1 MRSILKTSL
10 AVFFTGLVI
19 KLMDDYLDQEI
30 DRLNN
35 RNALAVKLKRS
46 IVPYSLL
53 LFSFAVLCNYKLAVS
68 LFWASYIV
76 GMGVNKTELPFVL
89 KSYQELFLLLLIGF
103 LVLDSSQFLFALIII
118 LFIQAVDDYIDY
130 YRERYISGDNFI
142 NYFGRV
148 GTFFI
153 ILFSLVFSLNFNW
166 QLALLIIIL
175 SFLINFLM

>member
-1 MRSILKTSL
+1 
-10 AVFFTGLVI
+10 
-19 KLMDDYLDQEI
+19 MDDYLDQEI

-35 RNALAVKLKRS
+35 RNALAVKLKRG

-53 LFSFAVLCNYKLAVS
+53 LFSFAILCNYKLAIS

-76 GMGVNKTELPFVL
+76 GMGINKTELPFTL
-89 KSYQELFLLLLIGF
+89 KMYQEVFLLLIIAF

-130 YRERYISGDNFI
+130 YREKYIARDNFI
-142 NYFGRV
+142 NYFGRS

-153 ILFSLVFSLNFNW
+153 IIFSLVFSLNLNW
-166 QLALLIIIL
+166 QLTLLIIVF
-175 SFLINFLM
+175 SFLINLLM